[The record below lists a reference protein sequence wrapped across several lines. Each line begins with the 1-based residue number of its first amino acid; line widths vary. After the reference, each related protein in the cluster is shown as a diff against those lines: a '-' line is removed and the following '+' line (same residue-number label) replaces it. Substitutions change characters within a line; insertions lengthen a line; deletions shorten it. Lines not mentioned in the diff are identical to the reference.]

1 MTAPAVFQKK
11 ERVVS
16 QKLIDE
22 LFDGGHSHSMAAFP
36 LRVIYMHT
44 EHQEGQPPVQVLISV
59 PKKRFHHAVDRNRVK
74 RQIREAYRHQKH
86 LLADKVAPNQML
98 VVAFVW
104 LSDQLQPS
112 AEVDSKVKNLLERIA
127 RKL

>member
-36 LRVIYMHT
+36 LRVIFMHT

-74 RQIREAYRHQKH
+74 RQLREAYRHQKD
-86 LLADKVAPNQML
+86 LLPEDQSLAL
-98 VVAFVW
+98 AFIW
-104 LSDQLQPS
+104 QTDRCLPS
-112 AEVDSKVKNLLERIA
+112 AEVDSRMKSLLERIA
-127 RKL
+127 RKI

>member
-1 MTAPAVFQKK
+1 MKNKFGKQ
-11 ERVVS
+11 ERIVS
-16 QKLIDE
+16 QKLIDQ
-22 LFDGGHSHSMAAFP
+22 LFGGSGSRSLSAFP
-36 LRVIYMHT
+36 LRVVYMKRDIPNAET
-44 EHQEGQPPVQVLISV
+44 PTQILVSV
-59 PKKRFHHAVDRNRVK
+59 PKRHLHHAVDRNRVK

-86 LLADKVAPNQML
+86 LLADKVDPNQML

>member
-1 MTAPAVFQKK
+1 MTAPATFQKK
-11 ERVVS
+11 EHVVS

-22 LFDGGHSHSMAAFP
+22 LFEGGHSHSLAAFP
-36 LRVIYMHT
+36 LRVIFMSK

-74 RQIREAYRHQKH
+74 RQIREAYRRQKT
-86 LLADKVAPNQML
+86 LLTDKVAPTQML
-98 VVAFVW
+98 VIAFVW

-112 AEVDSKVKNLLERIA
+112 ADIDSRVKNLLERIA
-127 RKL
+127 HKL

>member
-1 MTAPAVFQKK
+1 MTAPATFQKR

-16 QKLIDE
+16 EKLIDE
-22 LFDGGHSHSMAAFP
+22 LFNGGHSHSLAAFP
-36 LRVIYMHT
+36 LRVIYMKS
-44 EHQEGQPPVQVLISV
+44 EHQDGQPPVQVLISV

-86 LLADKVAPNQML
+86 LLADKVDPNQML